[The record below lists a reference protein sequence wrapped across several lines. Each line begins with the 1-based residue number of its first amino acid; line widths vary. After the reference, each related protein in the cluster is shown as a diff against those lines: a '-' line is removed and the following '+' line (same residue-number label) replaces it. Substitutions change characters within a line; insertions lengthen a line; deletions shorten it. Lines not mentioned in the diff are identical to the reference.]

1 MVGNNRLDLVIKYIC
16 IKSFWRGL
24 VRKYFVQ
31 FVIVI
36 IGLLV
41 MFNEFV
47 KQEVDRVKELD
58 IVVIF
63 IGVGYVVVEEVKL
76 LLGLLGKF
84 YIVLFFSQL
93 FFFIVEVVI
102 EVCRGKRLNFG
113 I

>member
-1 MVGNNRLDLVIKYIC
+1 
-16 IKSFWRGL
+16 
-24 VRKYFVQ
+24 
-31 FVIVI
+31 
-36 IGLLV
+36 

-93 FFFIVEVVI
+93 FFIIVEVVI
-102 EVCRGKRLNFG
+102 EVCRGKRLIFG

>member
-1 MVGNNRLDLVIKYIC
+1 
-16 IKSFWRGL
+16 
-24 VRKYFVQ
+24 
-31 FVIVI
+31 
-36 IGLLV
+36 

-63 IGVGYVVVEEVKL
+63 IGVGYVVVEGVKL

-102 EVCRGKRLNFG
+102 EVCRGKRLKFG